1 MSLFAASLIPGIML
15 IVLGLPLLLDFS
27 GVKAAIKAFPRSAS
41 AGYVVFGVAAASF
54 LYNILHLSNADF
66 GEYKFYLFAG
76 FAGVAFLAFRCVPD
90 FLGVRGASAL
100 VLIGAAPFLE
110 AAYMVYDRPQRLYM
124 VSFVYVAI
132 AIAIWLGAQ
141 PWRLRD
147 FLNWLFAR
155 PARSR
160 GLGGLFLVYGILLCV
175 AAFAL
180 R

>member
-1 MSLFAASLIPGIML
+1 MSLFAASLVPGL
-15 IVLGLPLLLDFS
+15 FLVLLGILLLMNSPGF
-27 GVKAAIKAFPRSAS
+27 KAVVQAFPRSAS
-41 AGYVVFGVAAASF
+41 AGYLVFGAAAAWF
-54 LYNILHLSNADF
+54 LYDILHLSNADF
-66 GEYKFYLFAG
+66 GEYRYYLFAA
-76 FAGVAFLAFRCVPD
+76 FAAVAVLAFKCVPD
-90 FLGVRGASAL
+90 FLGVRGAAAL

-110 AAYMVYDRPQRLYM
+110 AAYMEYGQPARLFM

-147 FLNWLFAR
+147 FLGWIFAR

-160 GLGGLFLVYGILLCV
+160 GLGALFLVYGIVLCG
-175 AAFAL
+175 AAFVL

>member
-1 MSLFAASLIPGIML
+1 MSLFAASLIPGL
-15 IVLGLPLLLDFS
+15 ILIALGLPLLLDIS
-27 GVKAAIKAFPRSAS
+27 GITAAIKAFPRSMS
-41 AGYVVFGVAAASF
+41 AGYLVFGAAAAWF

-66 GEYKFYLFAG
+66 GEYRYYLFAG
-76 FAGVAFLAFRCVPD
+76 FAAVAVLSFKCVPD

-100 VLIGAAPFLE
+100 VLIAAAPFLD
-110 AAYMVYDRPQRLYM
+110 AAYMEYDRPLRLFM

-132 AIAIWLGAQ
+132 SAALWLGAQ

-147 FLNWLFAR
+147 FFGWLFAR
-155 PARSR
+155 PLRSR
-160 GLGGLFLVYGILLCV
+160 GLGVLFFTYGVVLCF